1 MSTTMAIL
9 PNLPARAAFLQLD
22 NFARRNALSLS
33 VLRSLRSQLIT
44 FNTTHSGKVHIL
56 PPFKPS
62 LLSRLEAH
70 DPEYAWLVD
79 AEVWRRERERLPKV
93 IVLRSSGGVF
103 CSGHDLKELRG
114 LSHDEVKE
122 TFALCAEVM
131 SLIRRSPAPVVGII
145 SGKGH

>member
-1 MSTTMAIL
+1 MSTTMTIL

-44 FNTTHSGKVHIL
+44 FNTTHNGKIHIL

-79 AEVWRRERERLPKV
+79 AEVWREERERLPKV

-103 CSGHDLKELRG
+103 CSGHDLKELRV

-145 SGKGH
+145 SGKDH